1 MTTAAEH
8 SSTAD
13 PRVDAIIRELEA
25 RRSAVAERVA
35 YLLSLDGDDPDEAPI
50 DIESLRSFAKLLKR
64 NQKLPDP
71 RIGVK
76 PDGAIQIEWFL
87 NPDGI
92 LAMTFLH
99 NGLIRVYA
107 AFDEPNSAPGC
118 APINDTLSAAE
129 ADAAIQPYVRR
140 LPPR

>member
-8 SSTAD
+8 SSTVD

-35 YLLSLDGDDPDEAPI
+35 YLLSLDGDDPGEAPI
-50 DIESLRSFAKLLKR
+50 DIESLHSFAELLRR

-76 PDGAIQIEWFL
+76 LDGAIQIEWFL

-107 AFDEPNSAPGC
+107 AFDKPGSAAGC

-129 ADAAIQPYVRR
+129 TDAAIQPYARR

>member
-8 SSTAD
+8 SSTVD
-13 PRVDAIIRELEA
+13 PRVGAIIRELET
-25 RRSAVAERVA
+25 RRSAVAERVS

-50 DIESLRSFAKLLKR
+50 DIESLHSFAELLRR

-76 PDGAIQIEWFL
+76 PDGLMQIEWFL

-99 NGLIRVYA
+99 DGLIRVYA
-107 AFDEPNSAPGC
+107 AFDKPDSAAGC
-118 APINDTLSAAE
+118 APINDTLTAAE
-129 ADAAIQPYVRR
+129 TDAAIEPYMRR
-140 LPPR
+140 LSPR

>member
-8 SSTAD
+8 SSTFD
-13 PRVDAIIRELEA
+13 PRVNAIIRELET
-25 RRSAVAERVA
+25 RRSAVAERVS
-35 YLLSLDGDDPDEAPI
+35 YLLSLNGDGPDEAPI
-50 DIESLRSFAKLLKR
+50 DIESLHSLAELLRR

-76 PDGAIQIEWFL
+76 PDGLMQIEWFL

-92 LAMTFLH
+92 LALTFLH
-99 NGLIRVYA
+99 DGLIRVYA
-107 AFDEPNSAPGC
+107 AFDEPDSAAGC

-129 ADAAIQPYVRR
+129 IDAAIQPYARW

>member
-25 RRSAVAERVA
+25 RRSAVAERVS

-50 DIESLRSFAKLLKR
+50 DIESLHSFTELLGR

-76 PDGAIQIEWFL
+76 PDGLMQIEWFL

-92 LAMTFLH
+92 LAMTFLPD
-99 NGLIRVYA
+99 GLIRVYA
-107 AFDEPNSAPGC
+107 AFDKPDSAVGC
-118 APINDTLSAAE
+118 APINDTLTAAE
-129 ADAAIQPYVRR
+129 TEAAIRPYLRR

>member
-8 SSTAD
+8 SSTFD
-13 PRVDAIIRELEA
+13 PRVNAIIRELET
-25 RRSAVAERVA
+25 RRSAVAERVS
-35 YLLSLDGDDPDEAPI
+35 YLLSLDGDDPDETPI
-50 DIESLRSFAKLLKR
+50 DIESLHSLAELLRR

-76 PDGAIQIEWFL
+76 PDGLMQIEWFL

-92 LAMTFLH
+92 LALTFLRD
-99 NGLIRVYA
+99 GLIRVYA
-107 AFDEPNSAPGC
+107 AFDKPDSAAGC

-129 ADAAIQPYVRR
+129 TEAAIQPYVRR

>member
-8 SSTAD
+8 SSTVD
-13 PRVDAIIRELEA
+13 PRVDAIIRELETQ
-25 RRSAVAERVA
+25 RSAVAERVS

-50 DIESLRSFAKLLKR
+50 DIESLHSFAELLRR

-76 PDGAIQIEWFL
+76 PDGLMQIEWFL

-99 NGLIRVYA
+99 DGLIRVYA
-107 AFDEPNSAPGC
+107 AFDKPDSAAGC
-118 APINDTLSAAE
+118 APINDTLTAAE
-129 ADAAIQPYVRR
+129 TDAAIKPYMRR